1 MELHHI
7 AIRAIFVYLVLLGLI
22 RLSGKRTVAEATAFS
37 FVLALILGDM
47 VDDALWGEV
56 SAAQFVVA
64 SGTLALADVV
74 VSWAT
79 GRSERLDK
87 IVDGP
92 PACILDEGRPHR
104 RGMRGERMNEKGLA
118 CEIRHHGL
126 EEEDWAEVEAA
137 HVEVSGDVSVLR
149 AAWARPA
156 QRRDA
161 AAVRKART
169 P

>member
-37 FVLALILGDM
+37 FVL
-47 VDDALWGEV
+47 
-56 SAAQFVVA
+56 
-64 SGTLALADVV
+64 
-74 VSWAT
+74 
-79 GRSERLDK
+79 
-87 IVDGP
+87 
-92 PACILDEGRPHR
+92 ACILDEGRPHR